1 MQKYIARDIEPFV
14 IQNLKIFPA
23 VALLGPRQAGKST
36 LIKHL
41 SSQFDSFIYL
51 DLQNYTDLQKL
62 TDPFL
67 FYEAHKNAIICIDEI
82 QLMPDL
88 FSSLRSIIDA
98 NRKNGQ
104 FILLGSASRDI
115 IQKTSESLAGRVGLV
130 ELTPFLETEIAD
142 QPTYSLQ
149 KYWFRGGFPLS
160 FLNETDSDSLLW
172 RENFIRTFI
181 ERDIPQ
187 FGLQIPALHLRRLL
201 QMCSHNQGQLL
212 NQSKLAQSLDIT
224 HPTLRRHIDILEQTY
239 IMRVLQPYE
248 KNVKKRI
255 IKSPKIYIRDSGLL
269 HSFLQID
276 SYTDLMGN
284 PIFGASWEGFVIENI
299 MASMPN
305 WSGYFYR
312 SSSGD
317 EIDLILEKGTRKIA
331 IECKASSS
339 PQLTKGFYNAIND
352 LKPDEVFVVA
362 PIHDT
367 YKINEII
374 TVCGLHEFLLLQ
386 K

>member
-1 MQKYIARDIEPFV
+1 
-14 IQNLKIFPA
+14 
-23 VALLGPRQAGKST
+23 
-36 LIKHL
+36 
-41 SSQFDSFIYL
+41 
-51 DLQNYTDLQKL
+51 
-62 TDPFL
+62 
-67 FYEAHKNAIICIDEI
+67 
-82 QLMPDL
+82 
-88 FSSLRSIIDA
+88 
-98 NRKNGQ
+98 
-104 FILLGSASRDI
+104 LLGSASRDI

-187 FGLQIPALHLRRLL
+187 FGLQIPTLHLRRLL